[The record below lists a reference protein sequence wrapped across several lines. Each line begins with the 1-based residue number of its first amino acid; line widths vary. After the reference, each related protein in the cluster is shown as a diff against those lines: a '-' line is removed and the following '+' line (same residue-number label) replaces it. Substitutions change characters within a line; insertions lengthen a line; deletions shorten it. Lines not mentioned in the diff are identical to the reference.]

1 MGDLVTPA
9 EAAVPE
15 AAATPAGAVPL
26 EGLRAMMAGELRSL
40 STEELLSRYQFARG
54 IGATFGGKRDM
65 YQILG
70 YETILSVEQYRERYE
85 RGGLAGSIIDVV
97 PDATWRG
104 EGELVEDE
112 DPKTETEFEAAWN
125 SFNTRLSVWPAFCR
139 VDKLSRLSTFGV
151 LLLGAADGD
160 LAQPLPKGKGTP
172 DDIVF
177 LDPYCGA
184 GGWRLSG
191 TRPSR
196 QRTRSQT
203 LDLGAD
209 VSIADWETD
218 VRNPRF
224 GQPKTYR
231 LKRPDFT
238 SRDLNQDVHWSR
250 IIHVADGTLDDQV
263 FGAPAMA
270 RVWNLLDDLDK
281 VVGGGAEAFWNRA
294 NRGLQLDVDKEIKA
308 LSTEEKSELQTQVEA
323 YVHQMSRILRTRG
336 VTVKELGSDVANFSS
351 PGDFIVTLIAGTC
364 RIPKRILTGSEMGEL
379 ASTQDRENFR
389 DLIIGRQ
396 TGYAGPSIVRRL
408 ADRLIEFNYLP
419 KPKSYEVRWAHTQV
433 LTESERSAGAAQWA
447 TINAQ
452 SVAATG
458 ELVFTNDEIREKW
471 YGLAPLPASDRKP
484 KVQPP
489 TPGAPQ

>member
-1 MGDLVTPA
+1 MGDLVSPEESGAPA
-9 EAAVPE
+9 E
-15 AAATPAGAVPL
+15 PL
-26 EGLRAMMAGELRSL
+26 AQLRGMMAAELRTL
-40 STEELLSRYQFARG
+40 ETEELLSRYQFARG

-70 YETILSVEQYRERYE
+70 YETVLTVEQYRERYE
-85 RGGLAGSIIDVV
+85 RGGIAGSIVDVV

-112 DPKTETEFEAAWN
+112 DPGTETEFEKLWN
-125 SFNTRLSVWPAFCR
+125 AFSKRLGLWPTFCR
-139 VDKLSRLSTFGV
+139 VDKLSRLSTYAV
-151 LLLGAADGD
+151 LLLGAADGN
-160 LAQPLPKGKGTP
+160 LSQPLPKGDGSP
-172 DDIVF
+172 DKILF
-177 LDPYCGA
+177 IDPYCGA

-196 QRTRSQT
+196 QRLRTAT
-203 LDLGAD
+203 MDLGAD
-209 VSIADWETD
+209 VTIAEWEED

-231 LKRPDFT
+231 LKRPEVA
-238 SRDLNQDVHWSR
+238 SRDLNQDIHWSR
-250 IIHVADGTLDDQV
+250 VIHIADGTLDDQV
-263 FGAPAMA
+263 FGAPALA
-270 RVWNLLDDLDK
+270 RPWNLLDDLDK

-294 NRGLQLDVDKEIKA
+294 NRGLQLDIDKEVKS
-308 LSTEEKSELQTQVEA
+308 LSEPEKQELKDQVEA

-336 VTVKELGSDVANFSS
+336 VTVKELGSNVANFAQ

-389 DLIIGRQ
+389 DLILGRQ

-419 KPKSYEVRWAHTQV
+419 TPKQYDVRWAHTQV
-433 LTESERSAGAAQWA
+433 LTELERADGATKWA
-447 TINAQ
+447 AINAQ
-452 SVAATG
+452 AVESTG
-458 ELVFTNDEIREKW
+458 EVVFTNDEIREKW
-471 YGLAPLPASDRKP
+471 YGLAPLKGEDRKP
-484 KVQPP
+484 RNPP
-489 TPGAPQ
+489 PAPPNNSGAPR